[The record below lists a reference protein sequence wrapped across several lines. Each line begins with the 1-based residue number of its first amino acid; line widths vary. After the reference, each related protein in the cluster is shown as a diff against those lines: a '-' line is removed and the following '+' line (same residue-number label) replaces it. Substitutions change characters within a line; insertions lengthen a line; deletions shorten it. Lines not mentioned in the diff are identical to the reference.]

1 MYSDGFFKEVTLLIC
16 SSLDIR
22 QALQRCLAYLQ
33 TFFPLDEV
41 LISLADQERQ
51 QRWHILAHASKN
63 VAPLAVEAVPL
74 PPHVYSRY
82 LEAMR
87 GNAKLIDDTNLDA
100 FARSFEPYV
109 KNKGFSEIILPLRI
123 EENDLGLLVL
133 RARGKNRFNKD
144 HVALITSVREPFAIA
159 TANAIRHQKLL
170 DYKNQLDRDNRFL
183 KNELKI
189 QVRDEII
196 GENSGLATVMSMV
209 KQVGGLTNTV
219 LLLGETGTGKEVIA
233 NAVHRLSPRKDGP
246 FVKVNCGAIPESLID
261 SELFGHERGAFSGA
275 ISQKPGRFERAHGG
289 TIFLDEIGELPL
301 QAQVRLLRVLQNK
314 EIERVGGTTS
324 IPVDIR
330 VIAATHRDLQK
341 MVSENL
347 FREDLWFRLN
357 AYPIV
362 IPPVRHRGEDIP
374 ALLEYLVEVKSK
386 ELGFRTPPEIAPGA
400 MDCLTQYPWPGN
412 VREMENVVERALI
425 QNKGRILSRDHF
437 NLSEHSNC
445 SSDRFGEMGR
455 CLFPC
460 LAKLSQEDGK
470 KYELLPETTN
480 LEEVVCQHIKR
491 VLKMTGGKV
500 HGPNGAAEL
509 LGTNASTLRSRMK
522 KLGIVVDGKARD
534 DSTAVG
540 SG

>member
-1 MYSDGFFKEVTLLIC
+1 MYRNDFFKEVTLLIC

-22 QALQRCLAYLQ
+22 QSLQRCLTYMQ
-33 TFFPLDEV
+33 KFFPLDEV
-41 LISLADQERQ
+41 LVSLADQDT
-51 QRWHILAHASKN
+51 QRWHLLAHAATDFSPS
-63 VAPLAVEAVPL
+63 ATEAVPL
-74 PPHVYSRY
+74 PPHIYSGY
-82 LEAMR
+82 LQAVR
-87 GNAKLIDDTNLDA
+87 GNTKLIDDTELDA
-100 FARSFEPYV
+100 FARAFEPYV

-123 EENDLGLLVL
+123 EEHDLGLLAL
-133 RARGKNRFNKD
+133 RSRGKNRFTKE
-144 HVALITSVREPFAIA
+144 HVELITSVREPFAIA
-159 TANAIRHQKLL
+159 TANAMRHKKLL
-170 DYKNQLDRDNRFL
+170 DLKNQLDLDNHFL
-183 KNELKI
+183 KNELKT
-189 QVRDEII
+189 QVRSDII
-196 GENSGLATVMSMV
+196 GENTSLARVMRMA
-209 KQVGGLTNTV
+209 KQVAGLTTTV

-233 NAVHRLSPRKDGP
+233 NAIHRSSPRKDGP
-246 FVKVNCGAIPESLID
+246 FIKVNCGAIPESLID
-261 SELFGHERGAFSGA
+261 SELFGHEKGAFSGA
-275 ISQKPGRFERAHGG
+275 VSQKPGRFERAHGG

-314 EIERVGGTTS
+314 EIERVGGTTA

-362 IPPVRHRGEDIP
+362 IPPVRHRRGDIP

-386 ELGFRTPPEIAPGA
+386 ELGFRIPPEIAPGA
-400 MDCLTQYPWPGN
+400 MDCLTKYPWPGN

-445 SSDRFGEMGR
+445 SSDRLGEMGR

-460 LAKLSQEDGK
+460 LAKLSQEEGK
-470 KYELLPETTN
+470 KYDPLPETTN
-480 LEEVVCQHIKR
+480 LEEVVGQHIKR

-522 KLGIVVDGKARD
+522 KLGIVVDGKVKRN
-534 DSTAVG
+534 STSVV